1 MHGLLIRRSLS
12 GLVPQRLV
20 PPKIATPKL
29 VSGSPTGPA
38 PTPAIHGL
46 KAPCFRGKNASAGPV
61 LGLTGGLFLIR
72 YTLDYQLHL
81 TPQKQRALEPG
92 GDRDEAE
99 EGVVI
104 PNECPRV
111 YIQMHTIFLI
121 TRRRDAAP
129 HRLPPALRAHP
140 AAPSRAWTARSVG
153 VSLAPPAFRHC
164 APCTRPQVAPASAC
178 SPPFARLSDI
188 DRRPSA
194 SHRRAGERLCIHIR
208 TCRRGCSATSC
219 ACACTPSPPPP
230 FIAAPLI
237 ARAINPEDLSFTR
250 I

>member
-1 MHGLLIRRSLS
+1 MQKKELTGGDEWPGLESNERSCGTLR
-12 GLVPQRLV
+12 GEEYV
-20 PPKIATPKL
+20 A
-29 VSGSPTGPA
+29 GPA

-111 YIQMHTIFLI
+111 YIQMHTVFLI

-140 AAPSRAWTARSVG
+140 AAPSPPSAHAFFARTLLSYY
-153 VSLAPPAFRHC
+153 SPPHRGC
-164 APCTRPQVAPASAC
+164 TCTRMQSPLRAPVRHR
-178 SPPFARLSDI
+178 PPPVSF
-188 DRRPSA
+188 PPP
-194 SHRRAGERLCIHIR
+194 
-208 TCRRGCSATSC
+208 RRGALVHPHPDLPPRLLRYVVCMRMHPVA
-219 ACACTPSPPPP
+219 PPP